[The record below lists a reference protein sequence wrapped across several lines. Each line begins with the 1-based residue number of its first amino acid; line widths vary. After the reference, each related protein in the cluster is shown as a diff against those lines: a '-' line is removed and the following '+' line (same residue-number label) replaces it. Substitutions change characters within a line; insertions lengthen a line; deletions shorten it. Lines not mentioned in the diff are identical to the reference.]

1 MCPRRSWRRALSV
14 AAGTMLLFLF
24 VGGGSHI
31 LSADSESQGGR
42 DMATAGAVRPVDE
55 GNEARSGDADNR
67 GPRELEKRCAP
78 MDAHTS
84 SDCGGAIVGV
94 IWDGRRCGALL
105 GCHCEGADCN
115 KVHSDMES
123 CYRDRGRDCFK
134 CAKMD
139 VRSAS
144 PCETKDGPLPTFFW
158 NGTECELFEACSCV
172 GADCDRLFGLF
183 EETLC
188 EAAYGSCKSP

>member
-1 MCPRRSWRRALSV
+1 MLLRRLQRIALSV
-14 AAGTMLLFLF
+14 AAGAVLLSLF

-31 LSADSESQGGR
+31 LSADGESQSGR
-42 DMATAGAVRPVDE
+42 DMATAGAGRRIDQ
-55 GNEARSGDADNR
+55 GNETRSGDADN
-67 GPRELEKRCAP
+67 GDPRALEKPCPP

-84 SDCGGAIVGV
+84 SDCGGAIVGF
-94 IWDGRRCGALL
+94 IWNGRRCRALL

-115 KVHSDMES
+115 KVHPDMES

-144 PCETKDGPLPTFFW
+144 PCETKDGPLPRFFW
-158 NGTECELFEACSCV
+158 NGTECEVFEACSCV

-183 EETLC
+183 EKPLC